1 VSIMSATSQP
11 PATGNPFFDSD
22 GRPTVEIEVSNP
34 LGWKRTVKALIDTG
48 FDGFLSLPML
58 EAFPIGLLLRGTMPV
73 TLADGSTR
81 QTLYCLGSI
90 HFDGDLAVGL
100 VLIESEGTPLV
111 GMSFLRQF
119 KRELVVDPASTKL
132 ALNRVP

>member
-1 VSIMSATSQP
+1 MSATP
-11 PATGNPFFDSD
+11 PPPTGNPYFDPN

-34 LGWKRTVKALIDTG
+34 LGWKRTVNALIDTG

-58 EAFPIGLLLRGTMPV
+58 DAFPIGLLLRGTMPV
-73 TLADGSTR
+73 TLADGSTK
-81 QTLYCLGSI
+81 QTLYCLGAI
-90 HFDGDLAVGL
+90 DFEGDSRVGV

-111 GMSFLRQF
+111 GMSFLREF
-119 KRELVVDPASTKL
+119 KRELVVDPASTRL